1 MLHISANSQTNSYH
15 HNMGQPVT
23 VIQKSVTKPGVLRF
37 EINRS
42 ITGMDHERYSQDEE
56 ILGSRPP
63 DVLAK
68 TLFDLGG
75 IDKIHMNSNVITI
88 DQAKGQINP
97 ALIIKTITEMFT
109 FYLPGVEVPSF
120 ETATDG

>member
-1 MLHISANSQTNSYH
+1 
-15 HNMGQPVT
+15 
-23 VIQKSVTKPGVLRF
+23 
-37 EINRS
+37 
-42 ITGMDHERYSQDEE
+42 MDHERYSQDEE

-97 ALIIKTITEMFT
+97 ALIIKTITEMF
-109 FYLPGVEVPSF
+109 SF
-120 ETATDG
+120 IFPVLKFLVLKQRPTAKLN

>member
-1 MLHISANSQTNSYH
+1 MNSYDH
-15 HNMGQPVT
+15 IMGQPVT

-42 ITGMDHERYSQDEE
+42 ITGMDHERYSLDQE
-56 ILGSRPP
+56 ILGTRPP
-63 DVLAK
+63 DELAK
-68 TLFDLGG
+68 AIFNLGG
-75 IDKIHMNSNVITI
+75 IEKIHMNSNVITI

-97 ALIIKTITEMFT
+97 ADIVKTITEMFT
-109 FYLPGVEVPSF
+109 YYLPGVEVPSF